1 MNIVNRLK
9 HSGRSQEE
17 DQLVKYKSA
26 SQGVEFLIQSN
37 REQIQRVA
45 GRRAW
50 IWDDKLQDQR
60 AYPTA

>member
-45 GRRAW
+45 GRRA
-50 IWDDKLQDQR
+50 
-60 AYPTA
+60 